1 MTSKQRILSLFRR
14 EGIDKMPCFSGQ
26 GMVTLPAIESI
37 GVEFSHIHISA
48 QNMANAAKETMVRYG
63 FDSVVVPYDMCTIP
77 EALGLKM
84 SLYEETQEVLY
95 PTIPYKWPHPKEV
108 TIPEDYMDRGRMP
121 EVSKAISLLKE
132 AIGVDHAIGS
142 WVLGPFTLAGQLVEL
157 DVLMKMTYK
166 EKSTVERF
174 LDELADLIIDLGRH
188 YRDQGA
194 DYLSLREMGT
204 GSDLLS
210 PRTFKEMIQPRLRQI
225 LEAWGSPNVLHICG
239 ATDLI
244 IELMNDC
251 GADTLSVDQ
260 KNNLLESRRKL
271 GNDVILLGNF
281 DPFKT
286 LCVIKEEQV
295 EPVIKKCVEDGAD
308 AVWPGCDIWP
318 MVKEENVKAYVRAV
332 DQYGKDPTPAVGR
345 L

>member
-1 MTSKQRILSLFRR
+1 MTSRERVLGLFQR
-14 EGIDKMPCFSGQ
+14 EPIDRMPCFSGQ

-37 GVEFSHIHISA
+37 GIEFPQIHVSA
-48 QNMANAAKETMVRYG
+48 ENMANAAKETVERYG
-63 FDSVVVPYDMCTIP
+63 FDAAIVPYDMCTIP

-95 PTIPYKWPHPKEV
+95 PTIPYKLPHPSEV
-108 TIPEDYMDRGRMP
+108 KIPGDYMDRGRMP

-132 AIGVDHAIGS
+132 AIGSDHAIGS

-157 DVLMKMTYK
+157 DVLMKATYK
-166 EKSTVERF
+166 DKAAVERL
-174 LDELADLIIDLGRH
+174 LDELVNLIIDLGMH
-188 YRDQGA
+188 YRSQGA

-210 PRTFKEMIQPRLRQI
+210 PRAFKDFIQPRLQRI
-225 LEAWGSPNVLHICG
+225 FDAWGSPNVLHICG

-251 GADTLSVDQ
+251 GPDTLSFDQ
-260 KNNLLESRRKL
+260 KNNMAETRKKL
-271 GNDVILLGNF
+271 GSDTILLGNF
-281 DPFKT
+281 DPYNT
-286 LCVIKEEQV
+286 LCVIEEKEV

-318 MVKEENVKAYVRAV
+318 MVKEENVKALVRAV
-332 DQYGKDPTPAVGR
+332 ENYGKDSTPAVGR